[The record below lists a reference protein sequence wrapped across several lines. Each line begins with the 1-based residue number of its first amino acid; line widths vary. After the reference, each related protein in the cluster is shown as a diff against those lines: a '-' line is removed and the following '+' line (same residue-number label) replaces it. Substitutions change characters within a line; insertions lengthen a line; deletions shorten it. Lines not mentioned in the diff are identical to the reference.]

1 MGGQPIRG
9 LAFCAGA
16 VGLLLALAACDED
29 NAIPDT
35 LPPVETPP
43 PTRFVTI
50 TDPTTTLVPI
60 AADLIQDC
68 MDWVAFGVETENGLA
83 IAMWTDALEDVEN
96 LALDC
101 EYLGRRDFSALQELS
116 RQWTDI
122 ETYLNGANPTTT
134 DDAPS
139 VTEDDNIAG

>member
-9 LAFCAGA
+9 LALGA
-16 VGLLLALAACDED
+16 LVVGALVALSACDQD
-29 NAIPDT
+29 NTIPDT
-35 LPPVETPP
+35 LPPVATPV

-60 AADLIQDC
+60 DVELINDC
-68 MDWVAFGVETENGLA
+68 LDWVAFGIETENGLA

-101 EYLGRRDFSALQELS
+101 EYLGRRDLSALQELS
-116 RQWTDI
+116 RQWKDI
-122 ETYLNGANPTTT
+122 EAFLIGVNPTTT
-134 DDAPS
+134 TSSESTTGTGA
-139 VTEDDNIAG
+139 